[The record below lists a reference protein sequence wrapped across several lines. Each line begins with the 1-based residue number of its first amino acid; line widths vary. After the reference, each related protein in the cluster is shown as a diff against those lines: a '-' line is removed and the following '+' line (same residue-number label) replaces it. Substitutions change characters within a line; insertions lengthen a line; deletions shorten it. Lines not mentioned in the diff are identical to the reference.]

1 MRVREFT
8 SVVSSLSNWSMAH
21 LDRITATLRA
31 HEMLGTGGRGPH
43 APDITRE
50 QAARILIALGSEA
63 NPALAAEAVK
73 TYSALEPVGP
83 NFLWKRPFGDALA
96 HLLGDPY
103 VSLAVHYVTIDQATP
118 PRSLITW
125 KGLKGTIKETIYLP
139 SGMDGSE
146 GLCPSYRSVTYVGP
160 MIHKLC
166 NDLDDPHDR
175 TVQVID

>member
-1 MRVREFT
+1 MRAREFT
-8 SVVSSLSNWSMAH
+8 SVVSSMSSWSMAH
-21 LDRITATLRA
+21 LDRVTATLRA
-31 HEMLGTGGRGPH
+31 HRLLVTGGRGPH
-43 APDITRE
+43 ATDITRE
-50 QAARILIALGSEA
+50 QAARILIALGSEP

-83 NFLWKRPFGDALA
+83 NYLRQRPFGDALA
-96 HLLGDPY
+96 HLLGDPHM
-103 VSLAVHYVTIDQATP
+103 SLAVHYVTIDQATP
-118 PRSLITW
+118 PRGLITW
-125 KGLKGTIKETIYLP
+125 KDENGRIKETVYRP